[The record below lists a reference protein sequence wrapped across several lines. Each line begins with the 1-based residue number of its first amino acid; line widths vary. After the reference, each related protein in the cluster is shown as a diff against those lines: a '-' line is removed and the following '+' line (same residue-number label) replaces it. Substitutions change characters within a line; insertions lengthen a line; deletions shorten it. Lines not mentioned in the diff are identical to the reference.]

1 MIRKE
6 ETIKNIISITKNWQL
21 NEPEVIDEQMAIE
34 HMTAFVEAIEY
45 ESYSKKDCQHMAEV
59 SISKFLHNRDLFFTV
74 NIDNNIAVVLARR
87 YTDSFIRL
95 LKQLDTKLSEEVKD
109 LFYENEEPII
119 ELSYGI
125 KFYKKDGLY
134 VTNMQKKLQ
143 QYINTNILY
152 CHNYT
157 ALINRTDIKA
167 IYSEEILPQSSNA
180 IIRLLRKIFGMKSK
194 WHYYINDD
202 KLLRDHT
209 ISKAVCD
216 DFYNT
221 GYIQALADE
230 FRQQLLKK
238 VENYFQKRGE

>member
-21 NEPEVIDEQMAIE
+21 NEQEVIDEQMAIE
-34 HMTAFVEAIEY
+34 HMTAFIQAIEH
-45 ESYSKKDCQHMAEV
+45 ESYSKKSCQHMAEV

-74 NIDNNIAVVLARR
+74 NIDNNIAVILARR

-125 KFYKKDGLY
+125 KFYKKDGVY
-134 VTNMQKKLQ
+134 ITNLQ
-143 QYINTNILY
+143 NILEKYINDNILR
-152 CHNYT
+152 CHNY
-157 ALINRTDIKA
+157 AAMINKENIK
-167 IYSEEILPQSSNA
+167 ISYSEEVLPISSNR
-180 IIRLLRKIFGMKSK
+180 IIKWFRKSFGRQSK